1 MPPTG
6 LRARARCCRIFK
18 HTPPHQSGCGLAQLF
33 KDLSTPLGTVF
44 GDTSDP
50 GEKLQQVNFKRE
62 QVFLPRMGFVMQ
74 MTVLALAAI

>member
-1 MPPTG
+1 
-6 LRARARCCRIFK
+6 
-18 HTPPHQSGCGLAQLF
+18 LAQLF